1 MWKIDKP
8 ELSRAMGKDLRELV
22 ANCDELDDTDKPAI
36 KQLYKEYDDQ
46 HGSVTDA
53 QLNAISTE
61 KAKAI
66 HVMYKET
73 YENKSLAYIRD
84 ELMEVVYK
92 CPYCSIAQPDTLDHY
107 MPESKYEALAICR
120 MNLVPMCGKC
130 NNYKGTK
137 PYQKFIHCYYEPLP
151 TVAPFLIAKVYTLK
165 QRFIVRFSF
174 DSAAIGDANLESKLV
189 YQEKEIR
196 LFIRLEKESVV
207 FVNTLCRSCE
217 QNDTPSLKLWL
228 NRRLAD
234 YEDEFGMNDWRC
246 AVIRG
251 MLAYPGLDISQISY
265 NKLNPRRVSAGGV

>member
-1 MWKIDKP
+1 M
-8 ELSRAMGKDLRELV
+8 
-22 ANCDELDDTDKPAI
+22 
-36 KQLYKEYDDQ
+36 
-46 HGSVTDA
+46 
-53 QLNAISTE
+53 
-61 KAKAI
+61 
-66 HVMYKET
+66 
-73 YENKSLAYIRD
+73 
-84 ELMEVVYK
+84 
-92 CPYCSIAQPDTLDHY
+92 
-107 MPESKYEALAICR
+107 
-120 MNLVPMCGKC
+120 
-130 NNYKGTK
+130 
-137 PYQKFIHCYYEPLP
+137 P

>member
-92 CPYCSIAQPDTLDHY
+92 CPYCGTEFEEIIDEVSDEVIICPECGNQIELDWDGN
-107 MPESKYEALAICR
+107 PNDDDKGCSG
-120 MNLVPMCGKC
+120 NCGNCGECK
-130 NNYKGTK
+130 
-137 PYQKFIHCYYEPLP
+137 
-151 TVAPFLIAKVYTLK
+151 
-165 QRFIVRFSF
+165 
-174 DSAAIGDANLESKLV
+174 
-189 YQEKEIR
+189 
-196 LFIRLEKESVV
+196 
-207 FVNTLCRSCE
+207 
-217 QNDTPSLKLWL
+217 
-228 NRRLAD
+228 
-234 YEDEFGMNDWRC
+234 
-246 AVIRG
+246 
-251 MLAYPGLDISQISY
+251 
-265 NKLNPRRVSAGGV
+265 